1 MELPTTRARRA
12 RWAVTTVFCING
24 MLIASLAVRTP
35 SLQLDLGLTAGQLG
49 LSSAVFGVFAV
60 AAMQVAGGLAARF
73 GSAQVVRLTVLLGP
87 LGLIGVGLAG
97 DFRQL
102 AVALLVLGAIHGT
115 LDVAM
120 NAHAVAVERTLRR
133 HIMNGCHG
141 AWSIGAVA
149 GSLLGSGAAHLD
161 ISRALHYALF
171 AALAVPLG
179 ATAGT
184 ALLPADVDR
193 AMIKESE
200 RHGRRSGW
208 RAGWTRRVL
217 LFGAMG
223 ATVLTC
229 EAAVA
234 NWSGVFLH
242 EQLGASLGLAGLG
255 YVAFTGCQTLGRL
268 VGDRLQALTSAVRLV
283 RLGTLAAA
291 AGLAVSLLSSSQV
304 FGVIGFAVM
313 GLGLATPLP
322 VLFGVVGHLG
332 AGGVDGRR
340 SGAALALARFT
351 TMTYAGILLAPA
363 AIGGVADLVGLTWTL
378 AGLVPLLAAVAGVA
392 PRAIGPTGVSIPG
405 TADRRAGEEPA

>member
-1 MELPTTRARRA
+1 
-12 RWAVTTVFCING
+12 VTTVFCING

-35 SLQLDLGLTAGQLG
+35 SLRLDLGLTAGQLG
-49 LSSAVFGVFAV
+49 LSSAVFGVCAV
-60 AAMQVAGGLAARF
+60 AAMQVAGGLAARL

-97 DFRQL
+97 DFLQL

-161 ISRALHYALF
+161 MSRALHYALF
-171 AALAVPLG
+171 AALAVPLA
-179 ATAGT
+179 ATTGT
-184 ALLPADVDR
+184 ALLPAEADR
-193 AMIKESE
+193 ATIKKGE
-200 RHGRRSGW
+200 RHGSKSGW

-234 NWSGVFLH
+234 TWSGVFLH

-268 VGDRLQALTSAVRLV
+268 GGDRLQALTSAVRLV
-283 RLGTLAAA
+283 QVGTLAAA
-291 AGLAVSLLSSSQV
+291 VGLAAAILGPSPV
-304 FGVIGFAVM
+304 FGLIGFAVM

-332 AGGVDGRR
+332 AGGVDGHG

-392 PRAIGPTGVSIPG
+392 RRAIGPAGVSIPH
-405 TADRRAGEEPA
+405 ADRRASEEPA